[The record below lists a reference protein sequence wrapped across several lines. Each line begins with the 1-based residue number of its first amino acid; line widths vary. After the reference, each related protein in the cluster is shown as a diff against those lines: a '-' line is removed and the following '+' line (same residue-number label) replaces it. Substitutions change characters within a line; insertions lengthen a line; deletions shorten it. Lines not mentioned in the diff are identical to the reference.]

1 MKRSRERTVAG
12 TFEHLDLALKALRG
26 SRDKGLRA
34 VEFYSPVPVEE
45 AEELLEQ
52 GRSPVRFF
60 TFAGAVTGLASGM
73 ALAMLSSLTYNLVVG
88 GKPVLAPVPFLVV
101 GFEFLILLGGI
112 FTLLGLLTLAGLPA
126 RKFPPPLYRPEFSD
140 DRFGL
145 VLACKPDDVKSAR
158 EFLRSSGAQRVEVQ
172 EEEAAKS

>member
-1 MKRSRERTVAG
+1 MKRGRESMVAG
-12 TFEHLDLALKALRG
+12 TFEHLDSALKALKE
-26 SRDKGLRA
+26 SREKGLRA

-45 AEELLEQ
+45 AEEILEQ

-60 TFAGAVTGLASGM
+60 TFAGAVMGLASGM

-112 FTLLGLLTLAGLPA
+112 FTLLGLLILAGLPN
-126 RKFPPPLYRPEFSD
+126 RKFPPPLYRPEYSD

-158 EFLRSSGAQRVEVQ
+158 EFLRSSGARQVEAQ